1 MCRKVK
7 VEEWRDIP
15 GFDGFYQASDWGRI
29 RSFYRN
35 NGGNDNIPKRAD
47 RPHFLK
53 RTFTKAHGKKGQAYV
68 VLKRNG
74 VRTPM
79 TVGQAVASAFFGEL
93 PSGAVVCHKDG
104 DTTNDCLW
112 NLEIR
117 DSLTQF
123 RMYARNNFT
132 KQNRTPV
139 VKIDRNLL
147 VIDAYPSI
155 AAAARANGFR
165 RGQMWKFCAMQIQF
179 SVFAPDDCI
188 YTYDDSAHIREAM
201 RRAMTELDALGARY
215 NDPGTERY
223 YDLEPEETPELDGSA
238 QWEDA
243 PPLVGGGTA
252 DIEERR

>member
-1 MCRKVK
+1 MCRK

-53 RTFTKAHGKKGQAYV
+53 R
-68 VLKRNG
+68 NG

-93 PSGAVVCHKDG
+93 PPGTVACHKDG

-165 RGQMWKFCAMQIQF
+165 RGQMWKFCAMQIN
-179 SVFAPDDCI
+179 
-188 YTYDDSAHIREAM
+188 R
-201 RRAMTELDALGARY
+201 
-215 NDPGTERY
+215 
-223 YDLEPEETPELDGSA
+223 
-238 QWEDA
+238 
-243 PPLVGGGTA
+243 
-252 DIEERR
+252 